1 MPSIELSIVVF
12 SPTSLNCIPH
22 LTKGNN
28 AGWQKRGHESKK
40 LLKRMELPTL
50 LILQRIALIWLLW
63 YPLLC
68 LTMSWSYIVACALVK
83 DILKML
89 SWMLRISSKFLE
101 SCNMHM
107 VLNSHKILD
116 FRIAKFM
123 RQICILDCQH
133 LPEGRKY
140 TAAVDWKL
148 KLVSQT
154 WFWESIKEKGGFF
167 N

>member
-1 MPSIELSIVVF
+1 MPSIELSIVIVSYF
-12 SPTSLNCIPH
+12 SKLYSTLN
-22 LTKGNN
+22 KGNN

-40 LLKRMELPTL
+40 LLRRMELPTL
-50 LILQRIALIWLLW
+50 LILQKIALIWLLW
-63 YPLLC
+63 YPLPC
-68 LTMSWSYIVACALVK
+68 LTISSSYIVVCALVK
-83 DILKML
+83 GILKML
-89 SWMLRISSKFLE
+89 SWVIRISSKLLE
-101 SCNMHM
+101 SCNMHT
-107 VLNSHKILD
+107 VLNSHETPV
-116 FRIAKFM
+116 FSTAKFTQQM
-123 RQICILDCQH
+123 SVLDCQH